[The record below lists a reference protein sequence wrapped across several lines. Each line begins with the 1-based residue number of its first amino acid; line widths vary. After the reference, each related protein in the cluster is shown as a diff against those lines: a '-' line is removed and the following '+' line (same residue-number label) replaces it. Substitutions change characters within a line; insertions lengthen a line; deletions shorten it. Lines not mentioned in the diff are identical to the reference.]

1 MSERSK
7 KSSIAAGF
15 LFAFPFTFAIA
26 GIAMAH
32 PGGRSGPGDAPP
44 TPEMRAKMETCRAE
58 HKAKKLAAVD
68 TNKDGTV
75 SREERKAHHEARK
88 AAKLAEYDKDKSGD
102 LNEAERK
109 EARHDRMV
117 EIFEGLDAN
126 SNAEISR
133 DEAEASCSRAGR
145 HFDKVDADGSGS
157 VTWSEFE
164 SGAKK
169 FMKHRGKRG
178 HRGMKGHRGNRGMKG
193 HAGKRGHRGMKKD
206 SAAAE

>member
-1 MSERSK
+1 MSKRSK
-7 KSSIAAGF
+7 KFSIGTGF
-15 LFAFPFTFAIA
+15 LFALPFSFALA

-32 PGGRSGPGDAPP
+32 PGGRSGPGDGPP
-44 TPEMRAKMETCRAE
+44 TAEMRAKMQTCKAE
-58 HKAKKLAAVD
+58 HKAKKLAEVD

-75 SREERKAHHEARK
+75 SPEERKAHHVARK

-117 EIFEGLDAN
+117 EVFEGLDAN

-133 DEAEASCSRAGR
+133 EEAEASCSPAGR
-145 HFDKVDADGSGS
+145 HFDKVDADASGS

-164 SGAKK
+164 GVAKK
-169 FMKHRGKRG
+169 FMKRRG
-178 HRGMKGHRGNRGMKG
+178 HRGMKGHPGARGMKG
-193 HAGKRGHRGMKKD
+193 HHGKRGRRGMKKGGA
-206 SAAAE
+206 SAE